1 MKNEVLPPKSSD
13 LMQTV
18 LSYVWNDA
26 DLFKSTFKTPEPA
39 IEHVLY
45 DGVTVLGGAPKSGK
59 SILVEQM
66 AYAIA
71 TGTDL
76 FGCHAR
82 QKEVLYLNLESDP
95 ANALGR
101 RKAMQLPETGHINYY
116 FNNDVDLNSIGS
128 VAEKAAAKD
137 LGLIIIDTLQKV
149 RGCNKSADEYSY
161 QDAVRDIDIL
171 QHLSKNINVPILVV
185 HHTKKDSNDLLG
197 SQGIFATVSSKLIML
212 KEETAKTGQLSI
224 VSRFHPSNVIDLK
237 FNENPLRWELDEE
250 DHGEITID
258 PIISAIMAFLA
269 KQEKMMWEGQMNALW
284 KDANLSNHS
293 VNPRSLGKF
302 ITRNIDE
309 FSKNGIEIIKRK
321 SHGNQLVKFIWK
333 NF

>member
-13 LMQTV
+13 LMQTI

-76 FGCHAR
+76 FGCRAR

-116 FNNDVDLNSIGS
+116 FNNDVDLNTIGN
-128 VAEKAAAKD
+128 VVEKAAAKD

-149 RGCNKSADEYSY
+149 RGCNVYSY
-161 QDAVRDIDIL
+161 AEAVQIMTVL
-171 QHLSKNINVPILVV
+171 QLLSKHLNTAILVIQS
-185 HHTKKDSNDLLG
+185 TDQNGILIKEETT
-197 SQGIFATVSSKLIML
+197 QGIFGTVNTKLVL
-212 KEETAKTGQLSI
+212 RNETLDRTAQLIISP
-224 VSRFHPSNVIDLK
+224 RFYPSHVMKLGLS
-237 FNENPLRWELDEE
+237 ENPLGW
-250 DHGEITID
+250 
-258 PIISAIMAFLA
+258 
-269 KQEKMMWEGQMNALW
+269 
-284 KDANLSNHS
+284 
-293 VNPRSLGKF
+293 V
-302 ITRNIDE
+302 
-309 FSKNGIEIIKRK
+309 SKNR
-321 SHGNQLVKFIWK
+321 
-333 NF
+333 